1 MPDAPMLSRKRIL
14 CNRHDMPRVLAM
26 RQQEWGLAL
35 VYGTCLPHRVLGLPV
50 VPPHL
55 TTPRTR

>member
-35 VYGTCLPHRVLGLPV
+35 VYGACLPHRVLGLPV

-55 TTPRTR
+55 